1 MTVESDSEPS
11 QVAVA
16 TSGMSVSLIDL
27 TISVGNRVLLENA
40 NVHFEPGR
48 VSLIVGCSGAGKS
61 VLLRTLAGLIPKSD
75 PVVKVKGKVAC
86 TSEDYVSKSNK
97 NPIGIVFQNFALFD
111 EFSALDNVRFAESHR
126 SRGREDATA
135 TQLLDAL
142 EVPRSTPTSALS
154 GGQKQRLA
162 IARTLAFAPDV
173 ILYDEP
179 TSGLDAITAHRV
191 ARMIGETHDRFPK
204 TSIIVTHDYESLPG
218 IADDIF
224 LFDPNSRSLTKV
236 PPDQWTNLPQ
246 LLQAPPIQKG
256 ESKPVSRLQRFA
268 KSCQAGLGDFF
279 DLTTRAAVAVA
290 KSPLSVLPLWRSPKW
305 GLRYLL
311 HYLRLV
317 AGPSAWAYVVVA
329 GMIIGFV
336 ATYFTFKFLPYS
348 SYTEPLLIE
357 NLLHSMGFALYRI
370 LVPVMTTILIA
381 ARSGAAVASDV
392 GGKSYGNQLA
402 AMRTLDANPQRYL
415 LSTVLLAFLIG
426 TPILLGISYVVATL
440 TSLLAFIASH
450 PDEGSIFWDMHYH
463 RELRIPGQFL
473 YAGTSWLVSKTLIC
487 AFGTAMVC
495 YHRGVQPKRS
505 TRDVSEGITSAI
517 LWSTLWVLA
526 VQFVFSFI
534 EFE

>member
-1 MTVESDSEPS
+1 MTVETDE
-11 QVAVA
+11 QTVN
-16 TSGMSVSLIDL
+16 TQRSGTSVSLIDL
-27 TISVGNRVLLENA
+27 TIRVGERVLLDEA

-61 VLLRTLAGLIPKSD
+61 VLLRTLAGLISKSD
-75 PVVKVKGKVAC
+75 PVVKVAGRVAC
-86 TSEDYVSKSNK
+86 TVEGHDPNPNK

-111 EFSALDNVRFAESHR
+111 EFSAMDNVRFAESHR
-126 SRGREDATA
+126 SRGREAATA
-135 TQLLDAL
+135 TQLLDEL
-142 EVPRSTPTSALS
+142 DVPRATPTSALS

-179 TSGLDAITAHRV
+179 TSGLDAVTAHRV
-191 ARMIGETHDRFPK
+191 AKMIGETHEKFPK

-224 LFDPNSRSLTKV
+224 LFDPSTRSLKKV
-236 PPDQWTNLPQ
+236 PRDEWTRLPQ
-246 LLQAPPIQKG
+246 LLQPPPIK
-256 ESKPVSRLQRFA
+256 ESEPKTPTAFDRVKDSVLG
-268 KSCQAGLGDFF
+268 GLGDFF
-279 DLTTRAAVAVA
+279 DLTTRATVAVA
-290 KSPLSVLPLWRSPKW
+290 KSPLSVLPIWRSPKW

-317 AGPSAWAYVVVA
+317 AGPSAWAYVVIA
-329 GMIIGFV
+329 GMIVGFV
-336 ATYFTFKFLPYS
+336 ATYFTFKFLPYA

-370 LVPVMTTILIA
+370 LVPVLTTILIA

-402 AMRTLDANPQRYL
+402 AMKTLGANPERYL

-426 TPILLGISYVVATL
+426 APILLGISYVVAMV
-440 TSLLAFIASH
+440 TSLLAFVASH
-450 PDEGSIFWDMHYH
+450 PGEGAIFWDMHYH
-463 RELRIPGQFL
+463 RELRVPGQFF
-473 YAGTSWLVSKTLIC
+473 YEGTGWLALKTLIC
-487 AFGTAMVC
+487 AFGTGLVC
-495 YHRGVQPKRS
+495 YCRGVQTKRS

-517 LWSTLWVLA
+517 LWSTLWVLL

-534 EFE
+534 EF

>member
-1 MTVESDSEPS
+1 MTSEVSKEAIEPVGLS
-11 QVAVA
+11 G
-16 TSGMSVSLIDL
+16 TSVNLIDL
-27 TISVGNRVLLENA
+27 TIRVGKRVLLEGA

-75 PVVKVKGKVAC
+75 PVVKVSGRVAC
-86 TSEDYVSKSNK
+86 TTQDHQRVPNR

-111 EFSALDNVRFAESHR
+111 EFSALENVRFAEAHR
-126 SRGREDATA
+126 SPGRADASA

-162 IARTLAFAPDV
+162 IARTLAFSPDV

-179 TSGLDAITAHRV
+179 TSGLDAVTAHRV
-191 ARMIGETHDRFPK
+191 AKMIGETHQQFPK

-224 LFDPNSRSLTKV
+224 LFDPTNQSLTKV
-236 PPDQWTNLPQ
+236 PPEDWTRLPQ
-246 LLQAPPIQKG
+246 LLQAPPIQKLA
-256 ESKPVSRLQRFA
+256 EKETSSLQRFG
-268 KSCQAGLGDFF
+268 KKCVTGLADFF

-290 KSPLSVLPLWRSPKW
+290 KAPLSLLPLWRSPTW
-305 GLRYLL
+305 GARYLL
-311 HYLRLV
+311 HYLKLV
-317 AGPSAWAYVVVA
+317 AGPSAWSYVCIA

-336 ATYFTFKFLPYS
+336 ATYFTFKFLPYAN
-348 SYTEPLLIE
+348 YTEPLLIE

-402 AMRTLDANPQRYL
+402 AMKTLGAKPEHYL
-415 LSTVLLAFLIG
+415 LSTVLFAFLLG
-426 TPILLGISYVVATL
+426 TPFLVGISYCVAMV

-450 PDEGSIFWDMHYH
+450 PAEGSIFWDMHYH
-463 RELRIPGQFL
+463 RELRLPGEFF
-473 YAGTSWLVSKTLIC
+473 YAGTGWLLTKTLIC
-487 AFGTAMVC
+487 AFGTGLVC
-495 YHRGVQPKRS
+495 YYRGVQPKRS
-505 TRDVSEGITSAI
+505 TREVSEGITSAI
-517 LWSTLWVLA
+517 LWSTLWVLL

>member
-1 MTVESDSEPS
+1 MTPAETENEVRGNR
-11 QVAVA
+11 
-16 TSGMSVSLIDL
+16 SGTAVSLIDL
-27 TISVGNRVLLENA
+27 TIRVGERVLLKEA

-75 PVVKVKGKVAC
+75 TVIKVDGRVAC
-86 TSEDYVSKSNK
+86 TSDDSSQQISR

-126 SRGREDATA
+126 LRRNETV
-135 TQLLDAL
+135 TPEQLLDTL

-191 ARMIGETHDRFPK
+191 AKMIGETHERFPK

-218 IADDIF
+218 IADDIY
-224 LFDPNSRSLTKV
+224 LFDPKAQSLTRV
-236 PPDQWTNLPQ
+236 PQDEWTRLSQ
-246 LLQAPPIQKG
+246 LLQAPPIKQSEPKEVPPLKQFTNG
-256 ESKPVSRLQRFA
+256 IVGSVA
-268 KSCQAGLGDFF
+268 NFF
-279 DLTTRAAVAVA
+279 DLTTRAATAII

-305 GLRYLL
+305 GFRYLL

-317 AGPSAWAYVVVA
+317 AGPSAWVYVIVA

-336 ATYFTFKFLPYS
+336 ATYFTFKFLPYA

-370 LVPVMTTILIA
+370 LVPVLTTILVA

-392 GGKSYGNQLA
+392 GGKSYGNQLS
-402 AMRTLDANPQRYL
+402 AMRTLGANPERYL

-426 TPILLGISYVVATL
+426 TPILLAISYVVATA
-440 TSLLAFIASH
+440 TSLLAFVASH
-450 PDEGSIFWDMHYH
+450 PAEGSIFWDMHYH
-463 RELRIPGQFL
+463 RELRLPNQFF
-473 YAGTSWLVSKTLIC
+473 YAGTGWLLLKTLIC
-487 AFGTAMVC
+487 AFGTGLVC
-495 YHRGVQPKRS
+495 YCRGVQTKRS

-517 LWSTLWVLA
+517 LWSTLWVLLI
-526 VQFVFSFI
+526 QFIFSFL
-534 EFE
+534 EF

>member
-1 MTVESDSEPS
+1 MTEAPLEATPEP
-11 QVAVA
+11 VVV
-16 TSGMSVSLIDL
+16 SGTSVSLIDL
-27 TISVGNRVLLENA
+27 TISVGDRVLLDNA

-61 VLLRTLAGLIPKSD
+61 VLLRALAGLISKSD
-75 PVVKVKGKVAC
+75 SVVKVSGRVAC
-86 TSEDYVSKSNK
+86 TTEDYCSKPNR

-111 EFSALDNVRFAESHR
+111 EFSAVENVKFAESHR
-126 SRGREDATA
+126 SPGRDDTTA
-135 TQLLDAL
+135 TQLLDTL

-191 ARMIGETHDRFPK
+191 AKLIGETHDRFPK

-224 LFDPNSRSLTKV
+224 LFDPNSQSLTKV
-236 PPDQWTNLPQ
+236 DPEEWTRLPQ
-246 LLQAPPIQKG
+246 LLKAPPIEKEEADDQT
-256 ESKPVSRLQRFA
+256 PVRRLA
-268 KSCQAGLGDFF
+268 ASAAAGVADFF
-279 DLTTRAAVAVA
+279 DLTTGAAIAVA
-290 KSPLSVLPLWRSPKW
+290 KSPLSVLPIWRSPRW
-305 GLRYLL
+305 GFRYLL

-317 AGPSAWAYVVVA
+317 AGPSAWAYIVVA

-336 ATYFTFKFLPYS
+336 ATYFTFKFLPYAN
-348 SYTEPLLIE
+348 YTEPLLIE

-370 LVPVMTTILIA
+370 LVPVLTTILVA

-402 AMRTLDANPQRYL
+402 AMRTLGAAPERYL

-426 TPILLGISYVVATL
+426 TPILVGMSYGVATV
-440 TSLLAFIASH
+440 TSLLAFVATH

-463 RELRIPGQFL
+463 RNLRVVGDFF
-473 YAGTSWLVSKTLIC
+473 YAGSGWLLSKTLIC
-487 AFGTAMVC
+487 AFGTGLVC
-495 YHRGVQPKRS
+495 YYRGVQPKRS
-505 TRDVSEGITSAI
+505 TRDVSHGITSAI
-517 LWSTLWVLA
+517 LWSTLWVLI
-526 VQFVFSFI
+526 VQFVYSFI
-534 EFE
+534 EFD